1 MNYEAHHAP
10 RTIARNTVI
19 QLIGRVAFLA
29 LSLINF
35 RLIANYLG
43 PTLYGDYGN
52 IFNFIAL
59 FTVLTDFGL
68 FIVAV
73 REISQ
78 NPERRQH
85 IMENVL
91 SLRFILA
98 AAASLLAIG
107 SAWLIGYL
115 SPDSGYAANLGG
127 IAVGALS
134 MLIYFMS
141 NMLDVVFHIE
151 LKMGYVALVEFINKA
166 VAVAY
171 VALAIKW
178 QLPFIWIVAGVAI
191 GNLAGFLARG
201 LTSKQF
207 FSLRLRYDPQ
217 TWRWLLSMAIPLGLV
232 FALNQ
237 VYFKVDGI
245 MLYAMSGS
253 YDTGI
258 YTAAYRILETTLFVS
273 AFFVQAMTPF
283 LSNFVVKKPAEA
295 RKLITAGTEI
305 MIAAGGAIAIAIAVY
320 ATQIVNLLAGP
331 DYLLATYPLWY
342 LAATIGVLYI
352 NSLLG
357 QVLVLLDQRK
367 ILLIMAV
374 VILAFNVGANFWL
387 IPHFSYLGAAAA
399 TLISE
404 LILLATNVV
413 LLRRRH
419 LLEWRADKLV
429 YIILGLG
436 VLGGAMWWAQL
447 LAWPWIICFFG
458 MPVIYFLV
466 LWNRGA
472 LPVNALIRR

>member
-1 MNYEAHHAP
+1 MNYEAHNAP
-10 RTIARNTVI
+10 RSIARNTVI
-19 QLIGRVAFLA
+19 QVIGRVAFLA

-35 RLIANYLG
+35 RLIADYLG
-43 PTLYGDYGN
+43 PSLYGDYGN

-68 FIVAV
+68 FIVSV

-78 NPERRQH
+78 SPEKRQE

-98 AAASLLAIG
+98 LAASLLAVG
-107 SAWLIGYL
+107 TAWLISYF
-115 SPDSGYAANLGG
+115 SPDSGYAANLSG

-134 MLIYFMS
+134 MLLYFMS

-166 VAVAY
+166 AAVGY
-171 VALAIKW
+171 VALAVHW
-178 QLPFIWIVAGVAI
+178 QLPFIWIVAGVAV
-191 GNLAGFLARG
+191 GNAVGFLARA
-201 LTSKQF
+201 LTSRQF
-207 FSLRLRYDPQ
+207 FSLRLRYNPA
-217 TWRWLLSMAIPLGLV
+217 TWRWLLSMAIPLGIV

-237 VYFKVDGI
+237 VYFKIDGI

-253 YDTGI
+253 YDNGI
-258 YTAAYRILETTLFVS
+258 YTAAYRVLETTLFVS

-305 MIAAGGAIAIAIAVY
+305 MIAAGGAISLAIAIFAP
-320 ATQIVNLLAGP
+320 QIINLLAGS
-331 DYLLATYPLWY
+331 DYLLAVYPLWY
-342 LAATIGVLYI
+342 LAATIVVLYI

-367 ILLIMAV
+367 VLLIMAV
-374 VILAFNVGANFWL
+374 LILAFNIGANYYL
-387 IPHFSYLGAAAA
+387 IPRFTYLGAAAA

-404 LILLATNVV
+404 LMLLATNIV

-419 LLEWRADKLV
+419 LLDWRVEKLT
-429 YIILGLG
+429 YILIGL
-436 VLGGAMWWAQL
+436 VMLGGALWWGQIL
-447 LAWPWIICFFG
+447 GWPWLICFFG

-472 LPVNALIRR
+472 IPVNALIRR

>member
-1 MNYEAHHAP
+1 MNYEAHNAP
-10 RTIARNTVI
+10 KTIARNTVI

-35 RLIANYLG
+35 RLIADYLG
-43 PTLYGDYGN
+43 PALYGDYGN

-78 NPERRQH
+78 KPERRQH

-115 SPDSGYAANLGG
+115 SPDSGYAQNLAG
-127 IAVGALS
+127 ISVGALS

-151 LKMGYVALVEFINKA
+151 LKMGYVAFVEFINKA
-166 VAVAY
+166 AAVAF
-171 VALAIKW
+171 VALAVHWK
-178 QLPFIWIVAGVAI
+178 LPFIWIVAGVAV
-191 GNLAGFLARG
+191 GNAAGFLARS
-201 LTSKQF
+201 LTSRQF
-207 FSLRLRYDPQ
+207 FKFRLRYDPV
-217 TWRWLLSMAIPLGLV
+217 TWRWLLSAALPLGLV

-237 VYFKVDGI
+237 LYFKIDGI
-245 MLYAMSGS
+245 MLYMMAGNF
-253 YDTGI
+253 DTGI
-258 YTAAYRILETTLFVS
+258 YTAAYRVLETTLFVS
-273 AFFVQAMTPF
+273 AFFVQSMTPY

-305 MIAAGGAIAIAIAVY
+305 LLAAGGAISLAI
-320 ATQIVNLLAGP
+320 IVFAPQVISLLAGT

-342 LAATIGVLYI
+342 LAATIVILYL
-352 NSLLG
+352 NSLMG
-357 QVLVLLDQRK
+357 QIMVLLDQRK
-367 ILLIMAV
+367 ILLIIAV
-374 VILAFNVGANFWL
+374 LILLFNVGANYWL
-387 IPHFSYLGAAAA
+387 IPRYTYLGAAAA
-399 TLISE
+399 TLVSE
-404 LILLATNVV
+404 MILLATNII

-419 LLEWRADKLV
+419 LLEWRVDKLTV
-429 YIILGLG
+429 IILGLAL
-436 VLGGAMWWAQL
+436 LGASLWWAQI
-447 LAWPWIICFFG
+447 LAWPWMLCFFG
-458 MPVIYFLV
+458 MPLIYFLV

-472 LPVNALIRR
+472 IPVNALIRR